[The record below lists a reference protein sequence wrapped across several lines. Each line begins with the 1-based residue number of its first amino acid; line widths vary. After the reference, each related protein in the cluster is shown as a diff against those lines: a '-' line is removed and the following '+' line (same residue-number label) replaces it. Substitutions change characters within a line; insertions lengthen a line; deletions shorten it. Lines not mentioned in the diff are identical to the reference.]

1 MIEKLKKILED
12 GEQRIAQTMSETELQ
27 DVKASLLGKQSV
39 FTEGMKEMPKIRSF
53 RRALNKM
60 GADLFEDF
68 AYIKRADILA
78 QSDYKRSEKL
88 EKLEGLKEYYRE
100 IVEKKQCVTVKEL
113 AVTGKDLIAM
123 GMEPGPGIGEVLN
136 KLLDRVL
143 DEPEL
148 NEREKLMEIAK
159 EYVH

>member
-1 MIEKLKKILED
+1 M
-12 GEQRIAQTMSETELQ
+12 
-27 DVKASLLGKQSV
+27 
-39 FTEGMKEMPKIRSF
+39 
-53 RRALNKM
+53 
-60 GADLFEDF
+60 
-68 AYIKRADILA
+68 
-78 QSDYKRSEKL
+78 
-88 EKLEGLKEYYRE
+88 
-100 IVEKKQCVTVKEL
+100 TVKEL